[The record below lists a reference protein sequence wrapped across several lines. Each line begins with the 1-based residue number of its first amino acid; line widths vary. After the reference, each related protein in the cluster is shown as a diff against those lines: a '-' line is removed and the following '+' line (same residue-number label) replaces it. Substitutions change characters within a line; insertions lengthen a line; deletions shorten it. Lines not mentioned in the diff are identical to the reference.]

1 MKKKINKITKKKKE
15 KKKKKKKKTKK
26 MTTEVPNKDK
36 ARENKNG
43 STLNIFS
50 LFF

>member
-1 MKKKINKITKKKKE
+1 
-15 KKKKKKKKTKK
+15 
-26 MTTEVPNKDK
+26 VPNKEK
-36 ARENKNG
+36 AKENKNG